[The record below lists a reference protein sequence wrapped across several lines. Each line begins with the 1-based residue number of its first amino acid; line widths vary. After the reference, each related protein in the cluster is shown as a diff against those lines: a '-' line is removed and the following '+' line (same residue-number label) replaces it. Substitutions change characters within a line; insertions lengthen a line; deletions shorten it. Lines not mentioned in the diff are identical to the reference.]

1 MFDRQT
7 CDPSLSPC
15 ILSMY
20 HITTWFVPASL
31 TWGITLNDWMVVHL
45 KSGIATA
52 AREAYNMVLAV
63 IYYDGRLIDG
73 DVIRPHIE
81 DDTDFSLILQVRS
94 RKWMW
99 DIKVKYLIGNISY
112 PIHSNF
118 QTIKFP
124 YNSGLSSQKP
134 CSRRKTGMSVFKYPC
149 YKTI

>member
-15 ILSMY
+15 VLSMY

-31 TWGITLNDWMVVHL
+31 TWWITLNDWMVVHL
-45 KSGIATA
+45 KSGIATT

-94 RKWMW
+94 RK
-99 DIKVKYLIGNISY
+99 
-112 PIHSNF
+112 
-118 QTIKFP
+118 
-124 YNSGLSSQKP
+124 
-134 CSRRKTGMSVFKYPC
+134 
-149 YKTI
+149 